1 MDRIEHDRL
10 NQILKQ
16 GENSAVEFKEGDVR
30 PESLAKEIVSFAN
43 SYGGVILIGVADD
56 GSIRGVDSDRSFDEW
71 VTNIA
76 RNNIQPPVQI
86 TTEEHMIEGKKIVE
100 VTVEKGRH
108 RPYQDNSGRFYVR
121 VGSTNRMASL
131 QELMH
136 LFQEGG
142 FYHFDKNEVEE
153 ADHKSLARYALSDYF
168 QAYGILFEE
177 LDEEEQMRL
186 LKNTDILGPNGHPTV
201 AGLMIFG
208 SQPQRYLHNASISYA
223 HYAGVYPDEELID
236 RQSHEGTLPRQ
247 VESAV
252 LSLRNNLRIG
262 STIIG
267 TKRVEHPHYPEKV
280 FRELIVNACMHRNYS
295 ISGSRI
301 RILQFSNRIEFLSPG
316 KLPNTVTTE
325 KLSSGVSFAVNP
337 VIVKFMENLRFT
349 DKLGRGLPMVWREGQ
364 KLGKEVRFEEI
375 GEEFRVTLEL

>member
-1 MDRIEHDRL
+1 M
-10 NQILKQ
+10 NQILRQ
-16 GENSAVEFKEGDVR
+16 GENSAVEFKEADVR
-30 PESLAKEIVSFAN
+30 PESLAKEMVSFAN
-43 SYGGVILIGVADD
+43 SYGGVILIGVGDD
-56 GSIRGVDSDRSFDEW
+56 GSIRGIDPHRSLDEW
-71 VTNIA
+71 VSNIA
-76 RNNIQPPVQI
+76 RNNVQPPVQVK
-86 TTEEHMIEGKKIVE
+86 TEAHTIEGKTIVE
-100 VTVEKGRH
+100 VRIEKGRD

-131 QELMH
+131 PELMR

-142 FYHFDKNEVEE
+142 FYHFDKTEVED
-153 ADHKSLARYALSDYF
+153 ADLRSLARYALSEYF
-168 QAYGILFEE
+168 QPYEIAFDE
-177 LDEEEQMRL
+177 LDSEEQITL
-186 LKNTDILGPNGHPTV
+186 LKNTDILGPGGHPTI

-208 SQPQRYLHNASISYA
+208 AQPQRYLYNASISYA
-223 HYAGVYPDEELID
+223 HYNGEYPDGELID
-236 RQSHEGTLPRQ
+236 RQTHEGTLPRQ

-280 FRELIVNACMHRNYS
+280 FREIIVNACMHRNYS

-337 VIVKFMENLRFT
+337 IIVKFMENLRFT
-349 DKLGRGLPMVWREGQ
+349 DKLGRGLPMVWREAQ

>member
-1 MDRIEHDRL
+1 
-10 NQILKQ
+10 
-16 GENSAVEFKEGDVR
+16 
-30 PESLAKEIVSFAN
+30 LAKEMVSFAN
-43 SYGGVILIGVADD
+43 SHGGVILIGVGDD
-56 GSIRGVDSDRSFDEW
+56 GSIRGIEPNRSLDEW
-71 VTNIA
+71 VSNIA
-76 RNNIQPPVQI
+76 RNNVQPPVQVK
-86 TTEEHMIEGKKIVE
+86 TEAHTIEGKTIVE
-100 VTVEKGRH
+100 VRIEKGRD

-131 QELMH
+131 PELMR

-142 FYHFDKNEVEE
+142 FYHFDKTEVED
-153 ADHKSLARYALSDYF
+153 ADPRSLARYALSEYF
-168 QAYGILFEE
+168 QPYEIAFDE
-177 LDEEEQMRL
+177 LDSEEQITL
-186 LKNTDILGPNGHPTV
+186 LKNTDILGPGGHPTI

-208 SQPQRYLHNASISYA
+208 AQPQRYLYNASISYA
-223 HYAGVYPDEELID
+223 HYNGEYPDGELID
-236 RQSHEGTLPRQ
+236 RQTHEGTLPRQ

-280 FRELIVNACMHRNYS
+280 FREIIVNACMHRNYS

-301 RILQFSNRIEFLSPG
+301 RILQFSNRIEFVSPG
-316 KLPNTVTTE
+316 KLPNTVTPE

-337 VIVKFMENLRFT
+337 IIVKFMENLRFS
-349 DKLGRGLPMVWREGQ
+349 DKIGRGLPMVWREAQ

-375 GEEFRVTLEL
+375 GEEFRVTLAL

>member
-1 MDRIEHDRL
+1 M
-10 NQILKQ
+10 
-16 GENSAVEFKEGDVR
+16 
-30 PESLAKEIVSFAN
+30 
-43 SYGGVILIGVADD
+43 
-56 GSIRGVDSDRSFDEW
+56 
-71 VTNIA
+71 
-76 RNNIQPPVQI
+76 
-86 TTEEHMIEGKKIVE
+86 
-100 VTVEKGRH
+100 
-108 RPYQDNSGRFYVR
+108 
-121 VGSTNRMASL
+121 
-131 QELMH
+131 
-136 LFQEGG
+136 
-142 FYHFDKNEVEE
+142 
-153 ADHKSLARYALSDYF
+153 
-168 QAYGILFEE
+168 FEE

-186 LKNTDILGPNGHPTV
+186 LKNTDILGANGHPTV

-267 TKRVEHPHYPEKV
+267 IKRVENPHYPEKV

-301 RILQFSNRIEFLSPG
+301 RILQFSNRIEFLS
-316 KLPNTVTTE
+316 
-325 KLSSGVSFAVNP
+325 P

>member
-16 GENSAVEFKEGDVR
+16 GENSAVEFMKGDVR
-30 PESLAKEIVSFAN
+30 PESLTKEIVSFAN
-43 SYGGVILIGVADD
+43 SYGGVILIGIADD

-108 RPYQDNSGRFYVR
+108 WPYQDNSGRFYVR

-131 QELMH
+131 QELMR

-208 SQPQRYLHNASISYA
+208 SQPQRYLHNA
-223 HYAGVYPDEELID
+223 
-236 RQSHEGTLPRQ
+236 
-247 VESAV
+247 
-252 LSLRNNLRIG
+252 
-262 STIIG
+262 
-267 TKRVEHPHYPEKV
+267 
-280 FRELIVNACMHRNYS
+280 
-295 ISGSRI
+295 
-301 RILQFSNRIEFLSPG
+301 
-316 KLPNTVTTE
+316 
-325 KLSSGVSFAVNP
+325 
-337 VIVKFMENLRFT
+337 
-349 DKLGRGLPMVWREGQ
+349 
-364 KLGKEVRFEEI
+364 
-375 GEEFRVTLEL
+375 